1 MHITGKFAEER
12 VITDKM
18 ERLYLYSNSTQISAQ
33 TGFHGYLRGDFGNG
47 GEVLHHD
54 FFPWHTPVDPE
65 FAEALQ
71 NVMEAL
77 RESILRSFN
86 AMRSFCYAEGYD
98 GKIPSEIGEQAFAFR
113 IDNGSYAFLFRLT
126 TMQGAY
132 HVYCF
137 CYRKDWL
144 EQHMEKARKGIRFID
159 SSYNEKF
166 RLEDGGRIR
175 ETATAIDNSIER
187 TARYI
192 DDYHVEIG
200 GNLYHICEYAERLEA
215 AGKTVEPVTG
225 KM

>member
-1 MHITGKFAEER
+1 MHITGKFNEER
-12 VITDKM
+12 LITDKM
-18 ERLYLYSNSTQISAQ
+18 ERLYLYQNSTQINAQ
-33 TGFHGYLRGDFGNG
+33 TGFQGYLRGDFDNRGN
-47 GEVLHHD
+47 VFHHD
-54 FFPWHTPVDPE
+54 FFPVKTPVDLE
-65 FAEALQ
+65 FADALQ
-71 NVMEAL
+71 KVMEAM
-77 RESILRSFN
+77 RESVLRSFKD
-86 AMRSFCYAEGYD
+86 MRSFCYAEGYG

-113 IDNGSYAFLFRLT
+113 IDNGNYAFLFRLT

-144 EQHMEKARKGIRFID
+144 EHHMENARNGIRFID

-175 ETATAIDNSIER
+175 ITPVSGTIVEQVC
-187 TARYI
+187 RYI
-192 DDYHVEIG
+192 DNYHVEID

-215 AGKTVEPVTG
+215 AGRTVKPVTG